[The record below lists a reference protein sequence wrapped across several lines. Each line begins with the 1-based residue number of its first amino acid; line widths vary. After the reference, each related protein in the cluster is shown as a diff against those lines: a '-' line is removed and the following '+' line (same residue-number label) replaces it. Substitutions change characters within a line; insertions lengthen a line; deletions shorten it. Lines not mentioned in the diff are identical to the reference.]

1 MAATSE
7 APSENVKPNVNGKR
21 DREESFAPLP
31 ADMSLP
37 SAAIARIFKR
47 KLPDHFNVSKDA
59 RAAFSKATS
68 LFILYLTAA
77 CALIHPA
84 QIHPHS
90 PTPLTTT
97 STASLPPWPPLAHP
111 LCRLQ
116 PLHTPVPS
124 IPPPLS
130 SPCSASEISREAK
143 RSTVSAQD
151 VITALNELEFDFA
164 GQIESCL
171 AAFREVD
178 KARVLAAAAKKS
190 VRAAEAEGDAEGDA
204 EGEEEDGDEGEE
216 EEEEEA
222 EEGEEVAAQ

>member
-1 MAATSE
+1 MRAHPPCPDPSAQPPPSHHNLHRLPSSLAATR
-7 APSENVKPNVNGKR
+7 PP
-21 DREESFAPLP
+21 
-31 ADMSLP
+31 SLP
-37 SAAIARIFKR
+37 S
-47 KLPDHFNVSKDA
+47 
-59 RAAFSKATS
+59 
-68 LFILYLTAA
+68 
-77 CALIHPA
+77 
-84 QIHPHS
+84 
-90 PTPLTTT
+90 PTPAYPR
-97 STASLPPWPPLAHP
+97 SFNPP
-111 LCRLQ
+111 
-116 PLHTPVPS
+116 T
-124 IPPPLS
+124 LS